1 MSRITTTGYAL
12 LGLIASRS
20 FSTYELTRW
29 MRWSNLRALW
39 PRAESQIYKEPKV
52 LNAEGLAEVEVE
64 YQGERKR
71 TIYRATPEG
80 RAALADWLDEPS
92 DRFHYRYEAAVK
104 VAFANHGS
112 IDALRTTLRAV
123 VLEAEDDAA
132 QMLDVA
138 RGHADQMSPVPE
150 REHLNAL
157 VDGLI
162 LEIIEARLRWA
173 RDAERRIA
181 DWDATTAS
189 DERAE
194 EARQLWSDYERR
206 LTALLADR
214 EG

>member
-1 MSRITTTGYAL
+1 MKILLLRLLAL
-12 LGLIASRS
+12 QQQQLHPAGGVTSAYLS
-20 FSTYELTRW
+20 
-29 MRWSNLRALW
+29 
-39 PRAESQIYKEPKV
+39 
-52 LNAEGLAEVEVE
+52 
-64 YQGERKR
+64 
-71 TIYRATPEG
+71 
-80 RAALADWLDEPS
+80 PS
-92 DRFHYRYEAAVK
+92 DYRLIGGTGALVK
-104 VAFANHGS
+104 MGGEPAGRVVNASASLHGS